1 MIGARPWKGHF
12 TRGWLFCW
20 LLRVGNIFE
29 KLDYQSGWHESGVWR
44 GLSESN
50 GEPPTCDN
58 APRVSR
64 RVEANLSTLAP
75 KAGSPGIRVSHP
87 HPRPLQGTSRWSGVS
102 LGSW

>member
-1 MIGARPWKGHF
+1 MIGARLWKGHF

-58 APRVSR
+58 VPRVSR
-64 RVEANLSTLAP
+64 AGRGESEHVGSQSWLPRNPRKPPTSAP
-75 KAGSPGIRVSHP
+75 VARHE
-87 HPRPLQGTSRWSGVS
+87 PLVWG
-102 LGSW
+102 